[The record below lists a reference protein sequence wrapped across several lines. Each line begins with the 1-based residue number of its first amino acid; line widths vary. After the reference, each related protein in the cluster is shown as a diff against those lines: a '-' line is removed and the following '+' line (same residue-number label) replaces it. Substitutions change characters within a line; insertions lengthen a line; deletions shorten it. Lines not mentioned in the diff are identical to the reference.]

1 MSGNDSAQAPATSVP
16 AAAAGFRRWL
26 RANSTLAASLGAL
39 SLIVAAVLVLPL
51 VLPDPNLPDPINRLL
66 PPSAAHWLGTDNYG
80 RDVWSRLVSG
90 GRVSLGLA
98 AAVTIAAT
106 IAGSLV
112 GLVSGFFRPLDAALM
127 RLMDAG
133 LAFPGIVLAMAL
145 AIVMGAGAWSE
156 FIALTVIFTPTTAR
170 VVRSRVLSLATR
182 DFIAAARASGMG
194 PGKILVKHV
203 IPHTLP
209 LILVQLVIK
218 AALAMLIDG
227 GLSYLGLGVAPPTP
241 TWGNMIAEGRAF
253 MTNAPLLIIA
263 PGLAIVLCVA
273 LLNIAGDE
281 LRLIVDPDARALRAL
296 ERLRSRMRREPA
308 AARAAVVDTAA
319 RRPGP

>member
-1 MSGNDSAQAPATSVP
+1 MSGERAADRLEMPAPA
-16 AAAAGFRRWL
+16 ARGRWL
-26 RANSTLAASLGAL
+26 RSHATLVVSLGAL
-39 SLIVAAVLVLPL
+39 SVIVLAILLLPL

-98 AAVTIAAT
+98 AAVTVAAT
-106 IAGSLV
+106 IVGSLV
-112 GLVSGFFRPLDAALM
+112 GLVSGFFRPLDAVLM

-194 PGKILVKHV
+194 SWKILVKHV

-209 LILVQLVIK
+209 LIMVQLVIK

-253 MTNAPLLIIA
+253 MTLAPQLIIA

-281 LRLIVDPDARALRAL
+281 LRLLVDPDARTLHAL
-296 ERLRSRMRREPA
+296 ERLRSRVRREPRARRSSEA
-308 AARAAVVDTAA
+308 AARG
-319 RRPGP
+319 PGS

>member
-16 AAAAGFRRWL
+16 AAAAGSRRWL
-26 RANSTLAASLGAL
+26 RANSTLVASLGVL

-296 ERLRSRMRREPA
+296 ERLRSRMRSEPA

>member
-1 MSGNDSAQAPATSVP
+1 MSDDDSTQAPATSAP
-16 AAAAGFRRWL
+16 AAAAGSRRWL
-26 RANSTLAASLGAL
+26 RGNATLVASLGVL

-194 PGKILVKHV
+194 PGKILFKHV

-308 AARAAVVDTAA
+308 RSTAA
-319 RRPGP
+319 DTVSRGPRS

>member
-1 MSGNDSAQAPATSVP
+1 MSSNH
-16 AAAAGFRRWL
+16 AADHPHALAARGRWL
-26 RANSTLAASLGAL
+26 RSHATLVVSLGAL
-39 SLIVAAVLVLPL
+39 SLIVLGIAVLPL

-106 IAGSLV
+106 IVGSLV
-112 GLVSGFFRPLDAALM
+112 GLISGFFRPLDAVLM

-194 PGKILVKHV
+194 SWMILVKHV

-209 LILVQLVIK
+209 LIMVQLVIK

-253 MTNAPLLIIA
+253 MTLAPQLIIA

-281 LRLIVDPDARALRAL
+281 LRLLVDPDARTLHAL
-296 ERLRSRMRREPA
+296 ERLRSRVQRGPRARRSS
-308 AARAAVVDTAA
+308 DTAA
-319 RRPGP
+319 RRTGS

>member
-1 MSGNDSAQAPATSVP
+1 MSGERAADRLEMPAPA
-16 AAAAGFRRWL
+16 ARGRWL
-26 RANSTLAASLGAL
+26 RSHATLVVSLGAL
-39 SLIVAAVLVLPL
+39 SVIVLAILLLPL

-98 AAVTIAAT
+98 AAVTVAAT
-106 IAGSLV
+106 IVGSLV
-112 GLVSGFFRPLDAALM
+112 GLVSGFFRPLDAVLM

-241 TWGNMIAEGRAF
+241 TWGNMIAEGRAY
-253 MTNAPLLIIA
+253 MPVAPLLVAA
-263 PGLAIVLCVA
+263 PGLAIALCVA
-273 LLNIAGDE
+273 LLNNVGHG
-281 LRLIVDPDARALRAL
+281 LRPLLDPEVRLLLQLQKLRNV
-296 ERLRSRMRREPA
+296 RRGGA
-308 AARAAVVDTAA
+308 AAGGA
-319 RRPGP
+319 